1 MAWVEIGIKGT
12 LKTVQVPETLY
23 NTLYKNNEAFELIDA
38 QPQPIKQ
45 QNKENV
51 EDGSKRA
58 VSSKGT
64 KKVSDK

>member
-12 LKTVQVPETLY
+12 LKTVKVPNTLY
-23 NTLYKNNEAFELIDA
+23 DTLYKNNGAFELIDA